1 MPSKSKKSLRKVYTN
16 AGSALTL
23 TAADFGLA
31 VCKKTGRL
39 IQLTER
45 KKDENKR
52 NEEV

>member
-39 IQLTER
+39 IQL
-45 KKDENKR
+45 KKCKEEGNNK